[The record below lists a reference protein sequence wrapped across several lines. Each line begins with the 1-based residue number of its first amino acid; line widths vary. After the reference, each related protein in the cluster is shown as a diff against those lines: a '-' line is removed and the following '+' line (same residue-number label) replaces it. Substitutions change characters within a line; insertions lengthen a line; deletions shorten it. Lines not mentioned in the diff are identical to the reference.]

1 MWMFIPS
8 LDVVMQG
15 LVIVFTQPSFI
26 TQKEVFL
33 GWLMCLGHRT
43 EFRVFEAI
51 IGRRVSHKRRH
62 PFDRFYNFFSR
73 SAWSVRE
80 LAYQVAVQLV
90 TASNPRGELHLIVDA
105 TLLHKSGKHVWG
117 VGWFHDAVAST
128 EKRVATAL
136 GNKWVVLG
144 LAVPIPGTSKIFCL
158 PIHAMLQPPGK
169 GKSGEPELARKMLED
184 VLAWFPDRKLLL
196 VGDGGYSG
204 KKLLRDLDQ
213 RVRYVGLM
221 RSDAA
226 LHDAKD
232 PRPRRGKPGPKPKY
246 GPRLPSPR
254 EVAKMADRARSAGGR
269 WRWKTV
275 QATVRGEKQKF
286 QVCCFVAVWPKVFGT
301 QPIQVVVYRSLETDG
316 EVFCLYTTDLEASPQ
331 WVIETYGDRVSIE
344 SMFKSSK
351 QVMEIQKPQHWCKGS
366 IEKLAPWV
374 WLMQSMI
381 ALWYLTAGRKLPE
394 ARAARR
400 QLGDWETEW
409 SFRHMCRLLRRIT
422 IREVISTMSHN
433 KHDLRQLI
441 DCLENYL
448 YLAA

>member
-1 MWMFIPS
+1 MWISIPS

-15 LVIVFTQPSFI
+15 LAIVFTQPSFV
-26 TQKEVFL
+26 TQQQIFL
-33 GWLMCLGHRT
+33 GWIMCLGHRT

-73 SAWSVRE
+73 SAWKVRD
-80 LAYQVAVQLV
+80 LAHYVAVLLV
-90 TASNPRGELHLIVDA
+90 AELNPRGELHLIVDA
-105 TLLHKSGKHVWG
+105 TLLHKSGKHVWNI
-117 VGWFHDAVAST
+117 GWFHDAVAST

-144 LAVPIPGTSKIFCL
+144 LVVPIPGTNKIFCL
-158 PIHAMLQPPGK
+158 PIHAMLHPPGK

-184 VLAWFPDRKLLL
+184 VLEWFPDRELLL

-204 KKLLRDLDQ
+204 NNLLRDLDE

-221 RSDAA
+221 RGDAA
-226 LHDAKD
+226 LHDPKG
-232 PRPRRGKPGPKPKY
+232 PRPRRGKPGPKPKK

-254 EVAKMADRARSAGGR
+254 EIAKMADRGNGR
-269 WRWKTV
+269 WRWETV
-275 QATVRGEKQKF
+275 EAYAFGEKQKF
-286 QVCCFVAVWPKVFGT
+286 MACCFVAVWPRVFGT
-301 QPIQVVVYRSLETDG
+301 RPIKAVVFRSLEEGG
-316 EVFCLYTTDLEASPQ
+316 ELFRLYTTDLEAMPQ
-331 WVIETYGDRVSIE
+331 WVIETYGSRVSIE
-344 SMFKSSK
+344 AMFKSSK
-351 QVMEIQKPQHWCKGS
+351 QVLEIQKPQHWCKGS

-374 WLMQSMI
+374 WMMQSMI
-381 ALWYLTAGRKLPE
+381 AYWYLTAGRKLPE

-400 QLGDWETEW
+400 QLGNWETEW

-422 IREVISTMSHN
+422 IRDVIRTMSHN
-433 KHDLRQLI
+433 KHDLQQLAEQ
-441 DCLENYL
+441 LENYL

>member
-1 MWMFIPS
+1 MWTFVPS

-15 LVIVFTQPSFI
+15 LAIVFTQPTFV
-26 TQKEVFL
+26 THREVFL
-33 GWLMCLGHRT
+33 GWIMCLGHRT

-73 SAWSVRE
+73 SAWSVRD
-80 LAYQVAVQLV
+80 LFHQVAVQLV
-90 TASNPRGELHLIVDA
+90 TALNPRGELHLIVDA
-105 TLLHKSGKHVWG
+105 TLLHKSGKHVWNI
-117 VGWFHDAVAST
+117 GWFHDAVAST

-144 LAVPIPGTSKIFCL
+144 LVVPIPGTSKIFCL
-158 PIHAMLQPPGK
+158 PIHAMLHPPGK

-184 VLAWFPDRKLLL
+184 VLQWFPDRKLLL

-204 KKLLRDLDQ
+204 KNLLRDLDE

-226 LHDAKD
+226 LHDAKG
-232 PRPRRGKPGPKPKY
+232 PRPRRGKTGPKPKK

-254 EVAKMADRARSAGGR
+254 EVAKKADRGGCR
-269 WRWKTV
+269 WRWETIK
-275 QATVRGEKQKF
+275 AYAFGEKQKF
-286 QVCCFVAVWPKVFGT
+286 MVCCFVAVWPRVFGT
-301 QPIQVVVYRSLETDG
+301 RPIKVVVFRSLEEG
-316 EVFCLYTTDLEASPQ
+316 SELFCLYTTDLEATPQ
-331 WVIETYGDRVSIE
+331 WVIETYGSRVSIE
-344 SMFKSSK
+344 AMFKNSK
-351 QVMEIQKPQHWCKGS
+351 QVLEIQKPQHWCKGS

-374 WLMQSMI
+374 WMMQSMI
-381 ALWYLTAGRKLPE
+381 ALWYLNDGRKLPE

-400 QLGDWETEW
+400 QLGNWETEW

-422 IREVISTMSHN
+422 IRDVIRTMSHN
-433 KHDLRQLI
+433 KHDLQQLAEQ
-441 DCLENYL
+441 LENYL